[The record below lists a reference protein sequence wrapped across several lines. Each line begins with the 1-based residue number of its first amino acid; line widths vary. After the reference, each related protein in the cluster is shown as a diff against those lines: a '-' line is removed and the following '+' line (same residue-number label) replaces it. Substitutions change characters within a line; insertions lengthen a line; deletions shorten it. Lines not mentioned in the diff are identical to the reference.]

1 LADTPVEKPT
11 EKSNSPE
18 KVDVVA
24 ESADTL
30 AAELLSADALEPD
43 SLEGDSLV
51 EGSLEHALA
60 ADSEFTQTIESF
72 AGFALH
78 KQLYKALEKMQFETA
93 TEVQSAAI
101 PIALSGRDIMVSA
114 KTGSGKTAAFLLPML
129 KKMLTEDA
137 PGSGTR
143 GLILLPTRE
152 LALQTQKMFEKLAR
166 FCQIRCG
173 LIIGGE
179 AFKYQVATLRK
190 NPEVVIATPGRLVDH
205 IEKGSTDFRDLEFL
219 VLDEADRMLDMGFSE
234 DMTLIASRCPEDRQS
249 LLFSATL
256 KHKSIGR
263 VLELLNDPVSIEVD
277 SYKEGHSNIVQEMVL
292 ADDDQ
297 HKEKLVAALV
307 KEEDAKKVFV
317 FCRTRNQCE
326 QVGQRL
332 AQMDMKVGYIHGEIP
347 QSDRKQ
353 VLNRFRDDKL
363 QILVATDVA
372 ARGLDVTDVDLVI
385 NFTVAHSGDDHVHRV
400 GRTGRAGKEG
410 KAITLVSDL
419 EWNKNSSIE
428 RYLKIRFEHREVGSL
443 KAKYKGPKKLKKSG
457 KAAGPKRKKDG
468 KNLKSAKAKPP
479 VKKHQARKNKS
490 LTAPEEKK
498 ASPHAYGSAKKM
510 KVGGE
515 PLKKSASDSSSD
527 ANKRYPKTKTA
538 SSSSSYKSKASS
550 PKATSSNATSSKAT
564 STKASE
570 SKGAESKPASPWPGR
585 KS

>member
-1 LADTPVEKPT
+1 MADTPAENPT
-11 EKSNSPE
+11 EKPDSPE
-18 KVDVVA
+18 SAEVVS
-24 ESADTL
+24 ES
-30 AAELLSADALEPD
+30 SD
-43 SLEGDSLV
+43 SLTASLLEVDSDKHSRSAQSI
-51 EGSLEHALA
+51 G
-60 ADSEFTQTIESF
+60 SF
-72 AGFALH
+72 AEFALH
-78 KQLYKALEKMQFETA
+78 KQLHKALEKMEFKAA

-101 PIALSGRDIMVSA
+101 PIALSGKDIMVSA

-129 KKMLTEDA
+129 NRMLAEDQ
-137 PGSGTR
+137 PGTGTR

-205 IEKGSTDFRDLEFL
+205 IEKGSTDFNDLEFL

-234 DMTLIASRCPEDRQS
+234 DMALIASRCPPNRQS

-256 KHKSIGR
+256 KHKGIDR

-326 QVGQRL
+326 LVGQRL

-410 KAITLVSDL
+410 KAITLVSAL

-443 KAKYKGPKKLKKSG
+443 KANYSGPKKLKKSG
-457 KAAGPKRKKDG
+457 KAAGPKRKRDD
-468 KNLKSAKAKPP
+468 KNAKSGKAKPA
-479 VKKHQARKNKS
+479 VKKHQARKNKA

-515 PLKKSASDSSSD
+515 PLKRGESTKSGD
-527 ANKRYPKTKTA
+527 AKKSYPKNKAAPTLNA
-538 SSSSSYKSKASS
+538 YKSKASS
-550 PKATSSNATSSKAT
+550 TKAS
-564 STKASE
+564 STKASSTKAPSSTAAE
-570 SKGAESKPASPWPGR
+570 SKSSESKPASPWPGR